1 VPLPGEA
8 KVKAAQIAAY
18 GGPEVIEIV
27 DLPTPSP
34 SDGEVLVRAEAM
46 GVGKPD
52 FLLRSGI
59 YRWKPPLPTILGNEM
74 SGYIEAVGPGVSN
87 LKEGQPVLV
96 FGSGGGR
103 YAEYNVVST
112 TLVTPL
118 PDSVDLDAA
127 VSIPNY
133 IIAWALLF
141 EAARGIEPKAA
152 YVNGAAG
159 GMGVAIIDL
168 CRSQSIDII
177 GGVSSDEKCA
187 FIGEFGATHAINY
200 SRENVVEK
208 VVELTGGRGVGLA
221 FDQLIGPRFTDSLD
235 MLAPLG
241 MVVSFNALAGLPE
254 DELFAAMR
262 QRLGKSLAVRCFSWH
277 ALDGDPEKGQ
287 QIIDIVV
294 ALFAAGTFHPPIHE
308 LMPLSEARRAH
319 EMLDAR
325 EIMGKLI
332 LKP

>member
-1 VPLPGEA
+1 M
-8 KVKAAQIAAY
+8 KAAQIAAY

-34 SDGEVLVRAEAM
+34 SEGEVLVRAEAI

-59 YRWKPPLPTILGNEM
+59 YKWKPPLPTILGNEM
-74 SGYIEAVGPGVSN
+74 SGHIEAVGPGVSDFQ
-87 LKEGQPVLV
+87 KGQPVLV
-96 FGSGGGR
+96 FGTGGGR
-103 YAEYNVVST
+103 YAEYNAVST
-112 TLVTPL
+112 SLVTPL
-118 PDSVDLDAA
+118 PDAVDLDAA

-133 IIAWALLF
+133 IIAWAMLF
-141 EAARGIEPKAA
+141 EAARGIEPKTA

-159 GMGVAIIDL
+159 GMGTAIIDL
-168 CRSQSIDII
+168 CRSQDIDII
-177 GGVSSDEKCA
+177 GGASSDEKCA
-187 FIGEFGATHAINY
+187 FVSDFGATHAINY
-200 SRENVVEK
+200 SRDNVAEK
-208 VVELTGGRGVGLA
+208 VLELTDDRGVDLA

-254 DELFAAMR
+254 DELFAAIR
-262 QRLGKSLAVRCFSWH
+262 ARLGKSLAVRCFSWH
-277 ALDGDPEKGQ
+277 AFDGDPQKGQ
-287 QIIDIVV
+287 QIIDAVV
-294 ALFAAGTFHPPIHE
+294 AQFAAGTFNPPIDE
-308 LMPLSEARRAH
+308 RMPLADARRAH

-325 EIMGKLI
+325 EIMGKLV

>member
-1 VPLPGEA
+1 M
-8 KVKAAQIAAY
+8 KAAQIAAY

-34 SDGEVLVRAEAM
+34 GEGEVLVRAEAI

-59 YRWKPPLPTILGNEM
+59 YKWKPPLPTILGNEM
-74 SGYIEAVGPGVSN
+74 SGHIEALGPGVSG
-87 LKEGQPVLV
+87 LREGQPVLV
-96 FGSGGGR
+96 FGTGGGR
-103 YAEYNVVST
+103 YAEYNAVST
-112 TLVTPL
+112 SLVTPL

-141 EAARGIEPKAA
+141 EAARGIEPKTA

-168 CRSQSIDII
+168 CKSQGIDII
-177 GGVSSDEKCA
+177 GGVSTDDKCT
-187 FIGEFGATHAINY
+187 FISGFGATHAINY
-200 SRENVVEK
+200 SRDSVAEK
-208 VVELTGGRGVGLA
+208 ALELTDGRGVDLA

-262 QRLGKSLAVRCFSWH
+262 ARLGKSLAVRCFSWH
-277 ALDGDPEKGQ
+277 AFDGDPEKGR
-287 QIIDIVV
+287 QITAAVV
-294 ALFAAGTFHPPIHE
+294 EQFAEKREHVRLVMVDDGHQLQNSLE
-308 LMPLSEARRAH
+308 RVWSETSAF
-319 EMLDAR
+319 L
-325 EIMGKLI
+325 GLG
-332 LKP
+332 

>member
-1 VPLPGEA
+1 M
-8 KVKAAQIAAY
+8 KAAQIAAY
-18 GGPEVIEIV
+18 GGPEVIDIV
-27 DLPTPSP
+27 DLPVPEP
-34 SDGEVLVRAEAM
+34 GEGEVLVRAVAI

-59 YRWKPPLPTILGNEM
+59 YKWKPPLPTILGNEM
-74 SGYIEAVGPGVSN
+74 SGHIEALGPGVSG
-87 LKEGQPVLV
+87 LEEGQPVLV
-96 FGSGGGR
+96 FCTGGGR
-103 YAEYNVVST
+103 YAEYNAVST
-112 TLVTPL
+112 SLVTPL

-141 EAARGIEPKAA
+141 EAARGIEPKTA

-168 CRSQSIDII
+168 CKSQGIDII

-187 FIGEFGATHAINY
+187 FIGGFGATHTINY
-200 SRENVVEK
+200 SRDNVAEK
-208 VVELTGGRGVGLA
+208 ALELTNGRGVDLA

-262 QRLGKSLAVRCFSWH
+262 ARLGKSLAVRCFSWH
-277 ALDGDPEKGQ
+277 AFDGDPAKGQ
-287 QIIDIVV
+287 QITDAVV
-294 ALFAAGTFHPPIHE
+294 EQFAAGAFNPPIHE
-308 LMPLSEARRAH
+308 LMPLAEARRAH

-325 EIMGKLI
+325 EIMGKLV

>member
-1 VPLPGEA
+1 M
-8 KVKAAQIAAY
+8 KAAQIAAY

-34 SDGEVLVRAEAM
+34 GEGEVLVRAAAM

-59 YRWKPPLPTILGNEM
+59 YKWKPPLPTVLGNEM
-74 SGYIEAVGPGVSN
+74 SGHIEAVGPGVSG

-96 FGSGGGR
+96 FGTGGGR
-103 YAEYNVVST
+103 YAEYNAVST
-112 TLVTPL
+112 SLVTPL

-133 IIAWALLF
+133 IIAWAMLF
-141 EAARGIEPKAA
+141 EAARGIEVQTA

-168 CRSQSIDII
+168 CKSQGIDII

-187 FIGEFGATHAINY
+187 FISDFGATHAINY
-200 SRENVVEK
+200 SRDNVAEK
-208 VVELTGGRGVGLA
+208 AVELTGGRGVDLA

-262 QRLGKSLAVRCFSWH
+262 ARLGKSLAVRCFSWH
-277 ALDGDPEKGQ
+277 AFDGAPEKGQ
-287 QIIDIVV
+287 QIIDAVV
-294 ALFAAGTFHPPIHE
+294 EQFAAGTFNPPIHE
-308 LMPLSEARRAH
+308 LMPLADARRAH

-325 EIMGKLI
+325 EIMGKLV

>member
-1 VPLPGEA
+1 L
-8 KVKAAQIAAY
+8 KAAQIAAY

-27 DLPTPSP
+27 DLPTPEP
-34 SDGEVLVRAEAM
+34 GEGEVLVRAAAM

-59 YRWKPPLPTILGNEM
+59 YKWKPPLPTILGNEM
-74 SGYIEAVGPGVSN
+74 SGHIEALGPGVSG
-87 LKEGQPVLV
+87 LEEGQPVLV
-96 FGSGGGR
+96 FGTGGGR
-103 YAEYNVVST
+103 YAEYNAVST
-112 TLVTPL
+112 SLVTPL

-141 EAARGIEPKAA
+141 EAARGIEVQTA

-168 CRSQSIDII
+168 CKSQGIDII

-187 FIGEFGATHAINY
+187 FISDFGATHAVNY
-200 SRENVVEK
+200 SRDKVAEK
-208 VVELTGGRGVGLA
+208 AVELTGGRGVDVA

-262 QRLGKSLAVRCFSWH
+262 ARLGKSLAVRCFSWH
-277 ALDGDPEKGQ
+277 AFDGDPGKGQ
-287 QIIDIVV
+287 QIIDAVV
-294 ALFAAGTFHPPIHE
+294 AEFAKGTFNPPVHDR
-308 LMPLSEARRAH
+308 LPLAEARRAH

-325 EIMGKLI
+325 EIMGKLV

>member
-1 VPLPGEA
+1 M
-8 KVKAAQIAAY
+8 KAAQIAAY

-27 DLPTPSP
+27 DLPTPTP
-34 SDGEVLVRAEAM
+34 GEGEVLVRAAAI

-59 YRWKPPLPTILGNEM
+59 YKWKPPLPTILGNEM
-74 SGYIEAVGPGVSN
+74 SGHIEAVGPGVSD

-96 FGSGGGR
+96 FGTGGGR
-103 YAEYNVVST
+103 YAEYNAVST
-112 TLVTPL
+112 SLVTPL

-141 EAARGIEPKAA
+141 EAARDIDVKTA

-159 GMGVAIIDL
+159 GMGTAIIDL
-168 CRSQSIDII
+168 CRSQGIDII
-177 GGVSSDEKCA
+177 GGASSDEKCA
-187 FIGEFGATHAINY
+187 FVSDFGATHSVNY
-200 SRENVVEK
+200 SRDAVAAK
-208 VVELTGGRGVGLA
+208 VLELTGGRGVDLA

-241 MVVSFNALAGLPE
+241 MVVSYNALAGFPE

-262 QRLGKSLAVRCFSWH
+262 ARVGKSLAVRCFSWH
-277 ALDGDPEKGQ
+277 VFDDNPEKGQ
-287 QIIDIVV
+287 QIIDAVV
-294 ALFAAGTFHPPIHE
+294 EQFAAGTFNPPIHDR
-308 LMPLSEARRAH
+308 LPLSEARRAH
-319 EMLDAR
+319 ELLDAR
-325 EIMGKLI
+325 AIMGKLV

>member
-1 VPLPGEA
+1 
-8 KVKAAQIAAY
+8 VKAAQIAAY

-27 DLPTPSP
+27 DLPTPEP
-34 SDGEVLVRAEAM
+34 GEGEVLVRAAAI

-59 YRWKPPLPTILGNEM
+59 YKWKPPLPTILGNEM
-74 SGYIEAVGPGVSN
+74 SGHIEAVGPGVSG
-87 LKEGQPVLV
+87 LETGQPVLV
-96 FGSGGGR
+96 FGTGGGR
-103 YAEYNVVST
+103 YAEYNAVST
-112 TLVTPL
+112 SLVTPL
-118 PDSVDLDAA
+118 PGSIDLDAA

-141 EAARGIEPKAA
+141 EAARGIEPKTA

-168 CRSQSIDII
+168 CKSQGIDII
-177 GGVSSDEKCA
+177 GGVSTDEKCA
-187 FIGEFGATHAINY
+187 FISGFGATHAVNY
-200 SRENVVEK
+200 SRDNVAEK
-208 VVELTGGRGVGLA
+208 VVELTGGRGVDLA

-262 QRLGKSLAVRCFSWH
+262 ARLGKSLAVRCFSWH
-277 ALDGDPEKGQ
+277 AFDGDPEKGQ
-287 QIIDIVV
+287 QITDAVV
-294 ALFAAGTFHPPIHE
+294 AEFAAGTFNPPIHE

-325 EIMGKLI
+325 EIRGKLV

>member
-1 VPLPGEA
+1 M
-8 KVKAAQIAAY
+8 KAAQIAAY

-34 SDGEVLVRAEAM
+34 GEGEVLVRAEAI

-59 YRWKPPLPTILGNEM
+59 YKWKPPLPTILGNEM
-74 SGYIEAVGPGVSN
+74 SGHIEALGPGVSG
-87 LKEGQPVLV
+87 LREGQPVLV
-96 FGSGGGR
+96 FGTGGGR
-103 YAEYNVVST
+103 YAEYNAVST
-112 TLVTPL
+112 SLVTPL

-141 EAARGIEPKAA
+141 EAARGIEPKTA

-168 CRSQSIDII
+168 CKSQGIDII
-177 GGVSSDEKCA
+177 GGVSTDDKCT
-187 FIGEFGATHAINY
+187 FISGFGATHAINY
-200 SRENVVEK
+200 SRDSVAEK
-208 VVELTGGRGVGLA
+208 ALELTDGRGVDLA

-262 QRLGKSLAVRCFSWH
+262 ARLGKSLAVRCFSWH
-277 ALDGDPEKGQ
+277 AFDGDPEKGR
-287 QIIDIVV
+287 QITAAVV
-294 ALFAAGTFHPPIHE
+294 EQFAAGTFNPPVHDR
-308 LMPLSEARRAH
+308 LPLADARRAH

-325 EIMGKLI
+325 EIMGKLV

>member
-1 VPLPGEA
+1 M
-8 KVKAAQIAAY
+8 KAAQIAAY

-34 SDGEVLVRAEAM
+34 GAGEVLVRAAAI

-52 FLLRSGI
+52 YLLRSGI
-59 YRWKPPLPTILGNEM
+59 YKWKPPLPTILGNEM
-74 SGYIEAVGPGVSN
+74 SGHIEAVGPGVSGF
-87 LKEGQPVLV
+87 EVGQPVLV
-96 FGSGGGR
+96 FGTGGGR
-103 YAEYNVVST
+103 YAEYNAVSAA
-112 TLVTPL
+112 LVTPL

-141 EAARGIEPKAA
+141 EAARGIEPKSA

-168 CRSQSIDII
+168 CKSQGIDII
-177 GGVSSDEKCA
+177 GGASSDEKCA
-187 FIGEFGATHAINY
+187 FISDFGATHAINY
-200 SRENVVEK
+200 SRDNVAEK
-208 VVELTGGRGVGLA
+208 ALELTDGRGVDLA

-262 QRLGKSLAVRCFSWH
+262 ARLGKSLAVRCFSWH
-277 ALDGDPEKGQ
+277 AFDGDPEKGQ
-287 QIIDIVV
+287 RIIDAVV
-294 ALFAAGTFHPPIHE
+294 AQFAAGAFNPPIHE

-319 EMLDAR
+319 ELLDAR
-325 EIMGKLI
+325 EIMGKLV

>member
-1 VPLPGEA
+1 
-8 KVKAAQIAAY
+8 VKAAQIAAY

-34 SDGEVLVRAEAM
+34 GEGEVLVRAEAI

-59 YRWKPPLPTILGNEM
+59 YKWKPPLPTILGNEM
-74 SGYIEAVGPGVSN
+74 SGHIEALGPGVSG
-87 LKEGQPVLV
+87 LREGQPVLV
-96 FGSGGGR
+96 FGTGGGR
-103 YAEYNVVST
+103 YAEYNAVST
-112 TLVTPL
+112 SLVTPL

-141 EAARGIEPKAA
+141 EAARGIEPKTA

-168 CRSQSIDII
+168 CKSQGIDII
-177 GGVSSDEKCA
+177 GGVSTDDKCT
-187 FIGEFGATHAINY
+187 FISGFGATHAINY
-200 SRENVVEK
+200 SRDSVAEK
-208 VVELTGGRGVGLA
+208 ALELTDGRGVDLA

-262 QRLGKSLAVRCFSWH
+262 ARLGKSLAVRCFSWH
-277 ALDGDPEKGQ
+277 AFDGDPEKGR
-287 QIIDIVV
+287 QITAAVV
-294 ALFAAGTFHPPIHE
+294 EQFAAGTFNPPVHDR
-308 LMPLSEARRAH
+308 LPLADARRAH

-325 EIMGKLI
+325 EIMGKLV

>member
-1 VPLPGEA
+1 M
-8 KVKAAQIAAY
+8 KAAQIAAY

-34 SDGEVLVRAEAM
+34 GEGEVLVRAEAI

-59 YRWKPPLPTILGNEM
+59 YKWKPPLPTILGNEM
-74 SGYIEAVGPGVSN
+74 SGHIEALGPGVSG
-87 LKEGQPVLV
+87 LREGQPVLV
-96 FGSGGGR
+96 FGTGGGR
-103 YAEYNVVST
+103 YAEYNAVST
-112 TLVTPL
+112 SLVTPL

-141 EAARGIEPKAA
+141 EAARGIEPKTA

-168 CRSQSIDII
+168 CKSQGIDII
-177 GGVSSDEKCA
+177 GGVSTDDKCT
-187 FIGEFGATHAINY
+187 FISGFGATHAINY
-200 SRENVVEK
+200 SRDSVAEK
-208 VVELTGGRGVGLA
+208 ALELTDGRGVDLA

-262 QRLGKSLAVRCFSWH
+262 ARLGKSLAVRCFSWH
-277 ALDGDPEKGQ
+277 AFDGDPEKGR
-287 QIIDIVV
+287 QITAAVV
-294 ALFAAGTFHPPIHE
+294 EQFAAGTFNPPIHE

-325 EIMGKLI
+325 EIRGKLV

>member
-1 VPLPGEA
+1 
-8 KVKAAQIAAY
+8 VKAAQIAAY

-34 SDGEVLVRAEAM
+34 GEGEVLVRAEAI

-59 YRWKPPLPTILGNEM
+59 YKWKPPLPTILGNEM
-74 SGYIEAVGPGVSN
+74 SGHIEALGPGVSG
-87 LKEGQPVLV
+87 LREGQPVLV
-96 FGSGGGR
+96 FGTGGGR
-103 YAEYNVVST
+103 YAEYNAVST
-112 TLVTPL
+112 SLVTPL

-141 EAARGIEPKAA
+141 EAARGIEPKTA

-168 CRSQSIDII
+168 CKSQGIDII
-177 GGVSSDEKCA
+177 GGVSTDDKCT
-187 FIGEFGATHAINY
+187 FISGFGATHAINY
-200 SRENVVEK
+200 SRDSVAEK
-208 VVELTGGRGVGLA
+208 ALELTDGRGVDLA

-262 QRLGKSLAVRCFSWH
+262 ARLGKSLAVRCFSWH
-277 ALDGDPEKGQ
+277 AFDGDPEKGR
-287 QIIDIVV
+287 QITAAVV
-294 ALFAAGTFHPPIHE
+294 EQFAAGTFNPPVHDR
-308 LMPLSEARRAH
+308 LPLADARRAH

-325 EIMGKLI
+325 DIMGKLV

>member
-1 VPLPGEA
+1 M
-8 KVKAAQIAAY
+8 KAAQIAAY

-27 DLPTPSP
+27 DLPTPEP
-34 SDGEVLVRAEAM
+34 GEGEVLVRAAAM

-59 YRWKPPLPTILGNEM
+59 YKWKPPLPTILGNEM
-74 SGYIEAVGPGVSN
+74 SGHIEAVGPGVSG

-96 FGSGGGR
+96 FGTGGGR
-103 YAEYNVVST
+103 YAEYNAVST
-112 TLVTPL
+112 SLVTPL

-133 IIAWALLF
+133 IVAWAMLF
-141 EAARGIEPKAA
+141 EAARGIEPKTA

-168 CRSQSIDII
+168 CKSQGIDII
-177 GGVSSDEKCA
+177 GGVSTDEKCA
-187 FIGEFGATHAINY
+187 FISDFGATHAVNY
-200 SRENVVEK
+200 SRDNVAEK
-208 VVELTGGRGVGLA
+208 VLELTGGRGVDLA

-262 QRLGKSLAVRCFSWH
+262 ARLGKSLAVRCFSWH
-277 ALDGDPEKGQ
+277 AFDGTPEKGQ
-287 QIIDIVV
+287 QVIDAVV
-294 ALFAAGTFHPPIHE
+294 AQFAAGTFNPPVHDR
-308 LMPLSEARRAH
+308 LPLADARRAH
-319 EMLDAR
+319 ELLDAR